1 MQGEF
6 SMKKA
11 LLIIDR
17 GSKEVEVQA
26 ELFKISTQAKEKGG
40 YIYSN
45 FCFLEVIPPYIDE
58 GIRNCIKENVDLITV
73 MPYFLYPG
81 LKLKDA
87 VQRTAAISKENRV
100 KLVIT
105 KPLCYSEVLKF
116 VIMDRL
122 TKLKLDNNIQL
133 KDKECDVLVIGHGS
147 SDRRATEAFIF
158 TINSIKR
165 FYRNVDYCF
174 LELAG
179 PTIQEGINSVI
190 QKNPKIVLIMP
201 YFLHKGIHI
210 KNDVIKEVKNAL
222 NNHSFS
228 NILIADHI
236 GVDDKIVNLI
246 LQRANEVEKKI
257 V

>member
-1 MQGEF
+1 MR
-6 SMKKA
+6 KA

-17 GSKEVEVQA
+17 GSKELEVQD
-26 ELFKISTQAKEKGG
+26 ELLKISNQAKEKGG

-58 GIRNCIKENVDLITV
+58 GIRNCIKENVDLIIV

-81 LKLKDA
+81 MKLKDA
-87 VQRTAAISKENRV
+87 VKKTAAISKEKQV

-116 VIMDRL
+116 VIIDRL
-122 TKLKLDNNIQL
+122 TKLKLLNDIRLQ
-133 KDKECDVLVIGHGS
+133 DKECDVLVIGHGS

-158 TINSIKR
+158 TINGIKHS
-165 FYRNVDYCF
+165 YRNVEYCF
-174 LELAG
+174 LELEG
-179 PTIQEGINSVI
+179 PTIQEGINSI
-190 QKNPKIVLIMP
+190 IKKNPKIVLIMP

-210 KNDVIKEVKNAL
+210 KHDVINEVKTAL
-222 NNHSFS
+222 KRHSFT

-236 GVDDKIVNLI
+236 GVDDNMINLI
-246 LQRANEVEKKI
+246 LRRANEVEKRI
-257 V
+257 VYERND

>member
-1 MQGEF
+1 MR
-6 SMKKA
+6 KA

-17 GSKEVEVQA
+17 GSKELEVQD
-26 ELFKISTQAKEKGG
+26 ELLKISNQAKEKGG

-58 GIRNCIKENVDLITV
+58 GIRNCVKENVDLITV

-81 LKLKDA
+81 MKLKDA
-87 VQRTAAISKENRV
+87 VKKTAAISKDKQV

-116 VIMDRL
+116 VIIDRL
-122 TKLKLDNNIQL
+122 TKLKLLNDIRLQ
-133 KDKECDVLVIGHGS
+133 DKECDVLVIGHGS
-147 SDRRATEAFIF
+147 SDRRATQAFIF
-158 TINSIKR
+158 TINSIIHL
-165 FYRNVDYCF
+165 YRNVEYCF
-174 LELAG
+174 LELEG

-190 QKNPKIVLIMP
+190 KKNPKNVLIMP

-210 KNDVIKEVKNAL
+210 KHDVINEVKTAL
-222 NNHSFS
+222 KSHSFT

-236 GVDDKIVNLI
+236 GVDDHMINLI
-246 LQRANEVEKKI
+246 LRRANEVEKRI
-257 V
+257 LYERND

>member
-1 MQGEF
+1 MR
-6 SMKKA
+6 KA

-17 GSKEVEVQA
+17 GSKELEVQD
-26 ELFKISTQAKEKGG
+26 ELLKISNQAKEKGG

-81 LKLKDA
+81 MKLKDA
-87 VQRTAAISKENRV
+87 VKKTAAISKEKQV

-116 VIMDRL
+116 VIIDRL
-122 TKLKLDNNIQL
+122 TKLKLLNDIQL

-158 TINSIKR
+158 TINGIKHY
-165 FYRNVDYCF
+165 YRNVEYCF

-190 QKNPKIVLIMP
+190 KKNPKIVLIMP

-210 KNDVIKEVKNAL
+210 KHDVINEVKTAL
-222 NNHSFS
+222 KSHSFT

-236 GVDDKIVNLI
+236 GVDDNMINLI
-246 LQRANEVEKKI
+246 LRRANEAEKRI
-257 V
+257 VYERNE

>member
-1 MQGEF
+1 MR
-6 SMKKA
+6 KA

-17 GSKEVEVQA
+17 GSKELEVQD
-26 ELFKISTQAKEKGG
+26 ELLKISNQAKEKGG

-45 FCFLEVIPPYIDE
+45 FCFLEVIPPYIEE
-58 GIRNCIKENVDLITV
+58 GIRNCINENVDLITV

-81 LKLKDA
+81 MKLKDA
-87 VQRTAAISKENRV
+87 VKKTAAISKEKQV

-116 VIMDRL
+116 VIIDRL
-122 TKLKLDNNIQL
+122 TKLKLFNDIRLQ
-133 KDKECDVLVIGHGS
+133 DKECDVLVIGHGS

-158 TINSIKR
+158 TINGIKHS
-165 FYRNVDYCF
+165 YRNVEYCF
-174 LELAG
+174 LELEG

-190 QKNPKIVLIMP
+190 KKNPKIVLIMP

-210 KNDVIKEVKNAL
+210 KHDVINEVKTAL
-222 NNHSFS
+222 KSHSFT

-236 GVDDKIVNLI
+236 GVDDNMINLI
-246 LQRANEVEKKI
+246 LRRANEVEKRI
-257 V
+257 VYERND

>member
-1 MQGEF
+1 MR
-6 SMKKA
+6 KA

-17 GSKEVEVQA
+17 GSKELEVQE
-26 ELFKISTQAKEKGG
+26 ELVKISNRAKEKGG

-58 GIRNCIKENVDLITV
+58 GIRNCLNKNVDLITV

-81 LKLKDA
+81 MKLKDA
-87 VQRTAAISKENRV
+87 VKRTAAISKEKRV

-105 KPLCYSEVLKF
+105 KPLCYSEILTFVIVDRLFKLKF
-116 VIMDRL
+116 SND
-122 TKLKLDNNIQL
+122 IQL

-158 TINSIKR
+158 TINAIKQY
-165 FYRNVDYCF
+165 YRNVEYCF
-174 LELAG
+174 LELEG
-179 PTIQEGINSVI
+179 PTIQEGINSI
-190 QKNPKIVLIMP
+190 IKKNPKIVLIMP

-210 KNDVIKEVKNAL
+210 KNDVIKEVKTAL
-222 NNHSFS
+222 KSHTFT

-236 GVDDKIVNLI
+236 GVDDKMVSLI
-246 LQRANEVEKKI
+246 LQRANEAEKRI

>member
-1 MQGEF
+1 MR
-6 SMKKA
+6 KA

-17 GSKEVEVQA
+17 GSKELEVQD
-26 ELFKISTQAKEKGG
+26 ELLKISNQAKEKGG

-81 LKLKDA
+81 MKLKDA
-87 VQRTAAISKENRV
+87 VKKTAAISKEKQV

-116 VIMDRL
+116 VIIDRL
-122 TKLKLDNNIQL
+122 TKLKLFNDIRLQ
-133 KDKECDVLVIGHGS
+133 DKECDVLVIGHGS

-158 TINSIKR
+158 TINGIKHS
-165 FYRNVDYCF
+165 YRNVEYCF
-174 LELAG
+174 LELEG

-190 QKNPKIVLIMP
+190 KKNPKIVLIMP

-210 KNDVIKEVKNAL
+210 KHDVINEVKTAL
-222 NNHSFS
+222 KSHSFT

-236 GVDDKIVNLI
+236 GVDDNMINLI
-246 LQRANEVEKKI
+246 LRRANEVEKRI
-257 V
+257 VYERNE

>member
-1 MQGEF
+1 MR
-6 SMKKA
+6 KA

-17 GSKEVEVQA
+17 GSKELEVQE
-26 ELFKISTQAKEKGG
+26 ELVKISNRAKEKGG

-58 GIRNCIKENVDLITV
+58 GIRNCLNENVDLITV

-81 LKLKDA
+81 MKLKDA
-87 VQRTAAISKENRV
+87 VKRTAAISKEKGV

-105 KPLCYSEVLKF
+105 KPLCYSEILTFVIVDRLFKLKF
-116 VIMDRL
+116 SND
-122 TKLKLDNNIQL
+122 IQL

-158 TINSIKR
+158 TINAIKQY
-165 FYRNVDYCF
+165 YRNVEYCF
-174 LELAG
+174 LELEG

-190 QKNPKIVLIMP
+190 KKNPKIVLIMP

-210 KNDVIKEVKNAL
+210 KNDVIKEVKTASKSHTFTNL
-222 NNHSFS
+222 
-228 NILIADHI
+228 LIADHI
-236 GVDDKIVNLI
+236 GVDDKMVSLI
-246 LQRANEVEKKI
+246 LQRANEAEKRI

>member
-1 MQGEF
+1 MR
-6 SMKKA
+6 KA

-17 GSKEVEVQA
+17 GSKELEVQE
-26 ELFKISTQAKEKGG
+26 ELVKISNRAKEKGG

-58 GIRNCIKENVDLITV
+58 GIRNCLNKNVDLITV

-81 LKLKDA
+81 MKLKDA
-87 VQRTAAISKENRV
+87 VKRTAAISKEKGV

-105 KPLCYSEVLKF
+105 KPLCYSEILTFVIVDRLFKLKF
-116 VIMDRL
+116 SND
-122 TKLKLDNNIQL
+122 IQL

-158 TINSIKR
+158 TINAIKQY
-165 FYRNVDYCF
+165 YRNVEYCF
-174 LELAG
+174 LELEG
-179 PTIQEGINSVI
+179 PTIQEGINSI
-190 QKNPKIVLIMP
+190 IKKNPKIVLIMP

-210 KNDVIKEVKNAL
+210 KNDVIKEVKTAL
-222 NNHSFS
+222 KSHTFT

-236 GVDDKIVNLI
+236 GVDDKMVSLI
-246 LQRANEVEKKI
+246 LQRANEAEKRI

>member
-1 MQGEF
+1 MR
-6 SMKKA
+6 KA

-17 GSKEVEVQA
+17 GSKELEVQD
-26 ELFKISTQAKEKGG
+26 ELGKISNRAKEKGG

-58 GIRNCIKENVDLITV
+58 GIRNCLNENVDLITV

-81 LKLKDA
+81 MKLKDA
-87 VQRTAAISKENRV
+87 VKRTAAISKEKGV

-105 KPLCYSEVLKF
+105 KPLCYSEILTFVITDRLFKLKF
-116 VIMDRL
+116 SND
-122 TKLKLDNNIQL
+122 IQL

-158 TINSIKR
+158 TINAIKQY
-165 FYRNVDYCF
+165 YRNVEYCF
-174 LELAG
+174 LELEG

-190 QKNPKIVLIMP
+190 KKNPKIVLIMP

-210 KNDVIKEVKNAL
+210 KNDVIKEVKTAL
-222 NNHSFS
+222 KSHTFT

-236 GVDDKIVNLI
+236 GVDDKMVSLI
-246 LQRANEVEKKI
+246 LQRANEAEKRI

>member
-1 MQGEF
+1 MR
-6 SMKKA
+6 KA

-17 GSKEVEVQA
+17 GSKELEVQH
-26 ELFKISTQAKEKGG
+26 ELLKISNQAKEKGG

-58 GIRNCIKENVDLITV
+58 GIRNCIKENVDLIIV

-81 LKLKDA
+81 MKLKDA
-87 VQRTAAISKENRV
+87 VKKTAAISKEKQV

-116 VIMDRL
+116 VIIDRL
-122 TKLKLDNNIQL
+122 TKLKLLNDIRLQ
-133 KDKECDVLVIGHGS
+133 DKECDVLVIGHGS

-158 TINSIKR
+158 TINGIKHS
-165 FYRNVDYCF
+165 YRNVEYCF
-174 LELAG
+174 LELEG

-190 QKNPKIVLIMP
+190 KKNPKIVLIMP

-210 KNDVIKEVKNAL
+210 KHDVINEVKTAL
-222 NNHSFS
+222 KSHSFT

-236 GVDDKIVNLI
+236 GVDDNMINLI
-246 LQRANEVEKKI
+246 LRRANEVEKRI
-257 V
+257 VYERND

>member
-1 MQGEF
+1 MR
-6 SMKKA
+6 KA

-17 GSKEVEVQA
+17 GSKELEVQD
-26 ELFKISTQAKEKGG
+26 ELLKISNQAKEKGG

-81 LKLKDA
+81 MKLKDA
-87 VQRTAAISKENRV
+87 VKKTAAISKDKQV

-105 KPLCYSEVLKF
+105 KPLCYSDVLKF
-116 VIMDRL
+116 VIIDRL
-122 TKLKLDNNIQL
+122 TKLKFLNDIRL

-158 TINSIKR
+158 TINSIKNS
-165 FYRNVDYCF
+165 YRNVEHCF
-174 LELAG
+174 LELEG

-190 QKNPKIVLIMP
+190 KKNPKIVLIMP

-210 KNDVIKEVKNAL
+210 KHDVINEVKIAL
-222 NNHSFS
+222 KSHSFT

-236 GVDDKIVNLI
+236 GVDDNMVNLI
-246 LQRANEVEKKI
+246 LLRANEVEKRI
-257 V
+257 VFERND

>member
-1 MQGEF
+1 MR
-6 SMKKA
+6 KA

-17 GSKEVEVQA
+17 GSKELEVQD
-26 ELFKISTQAKEKGG
+26 ELLKISNQAKEKGG

-81 LKLKDA
+81 MKLKDA
-87 VQRTAAISKENRV
+87 VKKTAAISKDKQV
-100 KLVIT
+100 KLIIT
-105 KPLCYSEVLKF
+105 KPLCYSDVLKF
-116 VIMDRL
+116 VIIDRL
-122 TKLKLDNNIQL
+122 TKLKFLNDIRL

-158 TINSIKR
+158 TINSIKNS
-165 FYRNVDYCF
+165 YRNVEHCF
-174 LELAG
+174 LELEG

-190 QKNPKIVLIMP
+190 KKNPKIVLIMP

-210 KNDVIKEVKNAL
+210 KHDVINEVKIAL
-222 NNHSFS
+222 KSHSFT

-236 GVDDKIVNLI
+236 GVDDNMVNLI
-246 LQRANEVEKKI
+246 LLRANEVEKRI
-257 V
+257 VYERND